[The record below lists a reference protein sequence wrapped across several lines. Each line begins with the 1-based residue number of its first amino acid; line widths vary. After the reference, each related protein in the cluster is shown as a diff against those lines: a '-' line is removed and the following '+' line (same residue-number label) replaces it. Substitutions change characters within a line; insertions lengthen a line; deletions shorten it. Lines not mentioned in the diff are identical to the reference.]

1 MRHIFWRVATAGG
14 WQQAR
19 RRWRHLRDRHG
30 NASNPYSPV
39 LSMGLLLII
48 AVFAFAAVP
57 A

>member
-1 MRHIFWRVATAGG
+1 MRHIFTAGG

-19 RRWRHLRDRHG
+19 RRWRRLRDRHG
-30 NASNPYSPV
+30 NAGNPYSPV
-39 LSMGLLLII
+39 LSIGLLLII

>member
-1 MRHIFWRVATAGG
+1 MATGG
-14 WQQAR
+14 AR

-30 NASNPYSPV
+30 NAGNPYSP
-39 LSMGLLLII
+39 LSIGMLLII